1 MDRENK
7 KSIPSCS
14 SLVFRFLIGIVLL
27 IAAFNVAMNT
37 KLPLGDV
44 IIDGQS
50 IPIMLPGEAG
60 DHIGLVCMNGV
71 PEVLEPA
78 AFESESFK
86 DTIEVFWYKR
96 ESAILGADGQ
106 IRKPFPGDIEEE
118 MAEFRL
124 DGILVDPMFADLEI
138 RSRNYNTWRET
149 DEMGVERK
157 YTESWI
163 MVDQAEREEIRVIGY
178 QTGDRT
184 FMGEIF
190 IISSDPEYGGAGSAP
205 DDGGIDS
212 DWIQT
217 YAVPIFLLWVSFNLL
232 LGTLF
237 GMADKS
243 VSGGRKFA
251 LFTGNLAASFG
262 CVYVIS
268 MMKDQAG
275 FFSIGLGISIFFV
288 ILVNVIRTKINRRTQ
303 STDDSMEYLEDIEY
317 KEEEEPD
324 LENLGEDDVL
334 IIDMDSEYDKDELI
348 DLNGKP

>member
-124 DGILVDPMFADLEI
+124 DGILVDPMFADL
-138 RSRNYNTWRET
+138 
-149 DEMGVERK
+149 G
-157 YTESWI
+157 
-163 MVDQAEREEIRVIGY
+163 
-178 QTGDRT
+178 
-184 FMGEIF
+184 
-190 IISSDPEYGGAGSAP
+190 
-205 DDGGIDS
+205 
-212 DWIQT
+212 
-217 YAVPIFLLWVSFNLL
+217 
-232 LGTLF
+232 
-237 GMADKS
+237 
-243 VSGGRKFA
+243 
-251 LFTGNLAASFG
+251 
-262 CVYVIS
+262 
-268 MMKDQAG
+268 
-275 FFSIGLGISIFFV
+275 
-288 ILVNVIRTKINRRTQ
+288 
-303 STDDSMEYLEDIEY
+303 
-317 KEEEEPD
+317 
-324 LENLGEDDVL
+324 
-334 IIDMDSEYDKDELI
+334 
-348 DLNGKP
+348 